1 MSILHENGQATST
14 LRTDELL
21 IAPYTTRSSNGRE
34 IPDIVVRRLPL
45 YVRALRDLAAR
56 GIPSVSSECLAEAI
70 GVTAAQIR
78 RDLSYFGRFGKQGK
92 GYDTEFLG
100 ETIAGFLKLDR
111 QWDVALVGYGNLGR
125 AITHYRGLVPSSFT
139 ISAIF
144 DRRAA
149 EFQEHAPGIPVLS
162 DEFIESEVARMG
174 IRIGII
180 AVPAGAAQ
188 EVADR
193 LIAGGVLGILNYAP
207 VVLRLPDHVTVRE
220 IDPISVMQSMTFYLP
235 D

>member
-1 MSILHENGQATST
+1 MSILHENGQSLST
-14 LRTDELL
+14 LSTDELL
-21 IAPYTTRSSNGRE
+21 IDPYSTRPSNGRE

-144 DRRAA
+144 DRKAD
-149 EFQEHAPGIPVLS
+149 EFQEQANGIPVLS
-162 DEFIESEVARMG
+162 DELIESEVARLG

-207 VVLRLPDHVTVRE
+207 VVLRLPDHVTARE

>member
-1 MSILHENGQATST
+1 MTSLQEHSATLASEDTEGDHLDPLYTNGSVS
-14 LRTDELL
+14 RD
-21 IAPYTTRSSNGRE
+21 

-45 YVRALRDLAAR
+45 YVRTLRELSAR
-56 GIPSVSSECLAEAI
+56 GIPSVSSESLADAI

-92 GYDTEFLG
+92 GYDTQFLCD
-100 ETIAGFLKLDR
+100 TIAGFLKLDR

-125 AITHYRGLVPSSFT
+125 ALTVYRGLIPSSFS
-139 ISAIF
+139 ISAVF
-144 DRRAA
+144 DRRAGEIA
-149 EFQEHAPGIPVLS
+149 GEPEIEIVS
-162 DEFIESEVARMG
+162 DDLIESEVARMG

-180 AVPAGAAQ
+180 AVPAPAAQ
-188 EVADR
+188 EVADK
-193 LIAGGVLGILNYAP
+193 LVAGGVLAILNYAP
-207 VVLRLPDHVTVRE
+207 VVLRVPHNVIVRE